1 VNFAPGA
8 RRWSLPFLVG
18 ATVFAFLVPPLAALL
33 LGLGLFALWNFRDPE
48 RHPPTEGIVAPAD
61 GRVSVIRQED
71 DRFRVGVYMNAL
83 DVHVVRAPKK
93 GYVDGVERSP
103 GANKPAFSKDS
114 ERNERVDVD
123 FGLFEVALIAGWFAR
138 RITPYVHDGDRVAKG
153 DRIGHIAFGSRADV
167 LLPPSIDRDHLLVEE
182 GDSVR
187 GGETVVA
194 EVPSDDDV

>member
-8 RRWSLPFLVG
+8 RKWVLPPLVG
-18 ATVFAFLVPPLAALL
+18 AMIFAFLLPPLAVVL

-48 RHPPTEGIVAPAD
+48 RYPPTVGIVAPAD
-61 GRVSVIRQED
+61 GTVSVVREED
-71 DRFRVGVYMNAL
+71 DQFRVGVYMSPL

-93 GYVDGVERSP
+93 GYVDGVDHSP

-114 ERNERVDVD
+114 EKNERVDVD
-123 FGLFEVALIAGWFAR
+123 FGLFEVSLIAGWFAR
-138 RITPYVHDGDRVAKG
+138 RIAPYVHDGDSVAKG
-153 DRIGHIAFGSRADV
+153 DRLGHIAFGSRADV

-187 GGETVVA
+187 AGETVIA
-194 EVPSDDDV
+194 EVPDDDDV